1 MKIRLLVVGHLKE
14 TYWKEAQNEYLK
26 RLTPYTNVTIEEVDD
41 LPSSKDDS
49 PAEMEEV
56 KKKENAKLL
65 SKIKPSD
72 FVVLLDLGKEQ
83 PDSVELSSRL
93 EKWMRD
99 GGSSITFVIGGSLG
113 LSNEMRKRGNAS
125 LTLSKLTFTHEL
137 ARLLLFEQLFRAEN
151 ILNGGHYHRP

>member
-26 RLTPYTNVTIEEVDD
+26 RLTPYAKVDIEEVDD

-56 KKKENAKLL
+56 KNKENAKLL
-65 SKIKPSD
+65 SKIKQSD

-99 GGSSITFVIGGSLG
+99 GGSSIAFVIGGSLG
-113 LSNEMRKRGNAS
+113 LSSEMRKRGNAT
-125 LTLSKLTFTHEL
+125 LTLSKLTFTHQMT
-137 ARLLLFEQLFRAEN
+137 RVILLEQIYRSFK
-151 ILNGGHYHRP
+151 ILRNEPYHK

>member
-26 RLTPYTNVTIEEVDD
+26 RLTPYAKVDIEEVDD

-56 KKKENAKLL
+56 KNKENAKLL

-72 FVVLLDLGKEQ
+72 YVVLLDLGKEQ
-83 PDSVELSSRL
+83 PYSVELSSRL

-113 LSNEMRKRGNAS
+113 LSAEMRKRGNAT
-125 LTLSKLTFTHEL
+125 LTLSKLTFTHQMT
-137 ARLLLFEQLFRAEN
+137 RVILLEQIYRSFK
-151 ILNGGHYHRP
+151 ILRNEPYHK

>member
-1 MKIRLLVVGHLKE
+1 M
-14 TYWKEAQNEYLK
+14 TMPYLK
-26 RLTPYTNVTIEEVDD
+26 KMYFFKDSIEVEKVFSGRYGKHTPHREKRKPT
-41 LPSSKDDS
+41 

-56 KKKENAKLL
+56 KNKENAKLL
-65 SKIKPSD
+65 SKIKPND

-113 LSNEMRKRGNAS
+113 LSAEMRKRGNAT
-125 LTLSKLTFTHEL
+125 LTLSKLTFTHQMT
-137 ARLLLFEQLFRAEN
+137 RVILLEQIYRSFK
-151 ILNGGHYHRP
+151 ILRNEPYHK

>member
-26 RLTPYTNVTIEEVDD
+26 RLTLYANVTIEEVDD

-125 LTLSKLTFTHEL
+125 FTLSKLTFTHQMT
-137 ARLLLFEQLFRAEN
+137 RVILLEQIYRSFK
-151 ILNGGHYHRP
+151 ILRNEPYHK

>member
-26 RLTPYTNVTIEEVDD
+26 RLTPYANVTIEEVDD

-125 LTLSKLTFTHEL
+125 LTLSKLTFTHQMT
-137 ARLLLFEQLFRAEN
+137 RVILLEQIYRSFK
-151 ILNGGHYHRP
+151 ILHNEPYHK

>member
-26 RLTPYTNVTIEEVDD
+26 RLTPYAKVDIEEVDD

-56 KKKENAKLL
+56 KNKENAKLL
-65 SKIKPSD
+65 SKIKPND
-72 FVVLLDLGKEQ
+72 YVVLLDLGKEQ

-113 LSNEMRKRGNAS
+113 LSAEMRKRGNAT
-125 LTLSKLTFTHEL
+125 LTLSKLTFTHQMT
-137 ARLLLFEQLFRAEN
+137 RVILLEHIYRSFK
-151 ILNGGHYHRP
+151 ILRNEPYHK

>member
-26 RLTPYTNVTIEEVDD
+26 RLTPYAKVDIEEVDD

-56 KKKENAKLL
+56 KNKENAKLL
-65 SKIKPSD
+65 SKIKPND
-72 FVVLLDLGKEQ
+72 YVVLLDLGKEQ

-99 GGSSITFVIGGSLG
+99 GGSSITCVIGGSLG
-113 LSNEMRKRGNAS
+113 LSAEMRKRGNAT
-125 LTLSKLTFTHEL
+125 LTLSKLTFTHQMT
-137 ARLLLFEQLFRAEN
+137 RVILLEQIYRSFK
-151 ILNGGHYHRP
+151 ILRNEPYHK

>member
-26 RLTPYTNVTIEEVDD
+26 RLTLYANVTIEEVDD

-125 LTLSKLTFTHEL
+125 LTLSKLTFTHQMT
-137 ARLLLFEQLFRAEN
+137 RVILLEQIYRSFK
-151 ILNGGHYHRP
+151 ILRNEPYHK

>member
-26 RLTPYTNVTIEEVDD
+26 RLTPYAKVDIEEVDD

-56 KKKENAKLL
+56 KNKENAKLL
-65 SKIKPSD
+65 SKIKPND
-72 FVVLLDLGKEQ
+72 YVVLLDLGKEQ

-113 LSNEMRKRGNAS
+113 LSAETRKRGNAT
-125 LTLSKLTFTHEL
+125 LTLSKLTFTHQMT
-137 ARLLLFEQLFRAEN
+137 RVILLEQIYRSFK
-151 ILNGGHYHRP
+151 ILRNEPYHK

>member
-26 RLTPYTNVTIEEVDD
+26 RLTPYAKVDIEEVDD

-56 KKKENAKLL
+56 KNKENTKLL
-65 SKIKPSD
+65 SKIKPND
-72 FVVLLDLGKEQ
+72 YVVLLDLGKEQ

-99 GGSSITFVIGGSLG
+99 SGSSITFVIGGSLG
-113 LSNEMRKRGNAS
+113 LSAEMRKRGNAT
-125 LTLSKLTFTHEL
+125 LTLSKLTFTHQMT
-137 ARLLLFEQLFRAEN
+137 RVILLEQIYRSFK
-151 ILNGGHYHRP
+151 ILRNEPYHK

>member
-26 RLTPYTNVTIEEVDD
+26 RLTPYAKVDIEEVDD

-56 KKKENAKLL
+56 KNKENAKLL
-65 SKIKPSD
+65 SKIKPND
-72 FVVLLDLGKEQ
+72 YVVLLDLGKEQ

-99 GGSSITFVIGGSLG
+99 GGSSIAFVIGGSLG
-113 LSNEMRKRGNAS
+113 LSAEMRKRGNAT
-125 LTLSKLTFTHEL
+125 LTLSKLTFTHQMT
-137 ARLLLFEQLFRAEN
+137 RVILLEQIYRSFK
-151 ILNGGHYHRP
+151 ILRNEPYHK

>member
-26 RLTPYTNVTIEEVDD
+26 RLTPYANVTIEEVDD

-125 LTLSKLTFTHEL
+125 FTLSKLTFTHQMT
-137 ARLLLFEQLFRAEN
+137 RVILLEQIYRSFK
-151 ILNGGHYHRP
+151 ILRNEPYHK

>member
-26 RLTPYTNVTIEEVDD
+26 RLTPYAKVDIEEVDD

-56 KKKENAKLL
+56 KNKENAKLL
-65 SKIKPSD
+65 SKIKPND

-83 PDSVELSSRL
+83 PDSVELSSHL
-93 EKWMRD
+93 EKWMRG

-113 LSNEMRKRGNAS
+113 LSAEMRKRGNAT
-125 LTLSKLTFTHEL
+125 LTLSKLTFTHQMT
-137 ARLLLFEQLFRAEN
+137 RVILLEQIYRSFK
-151 ILNGGHYHRP
+151 ILRNEPYHK

>member
-26 RLTPYTNVTIEEVDD
+26 RLTPYAKVDIEEVDD

-49 PAEMEEV
+49 PAETEEV
-56 KKKENAKLL
+56 KNKENAKLL

-72 FVVLLDLGKEQ
+72 YVVLLDLGKEQ

-113 LSNEMRKRGNAS
+113 LSAEMRKRGNAT
-125 LTLSKLTFTHEL
+125 LTLSKLTFTHQMT
-137 ARLLLFEQLFRAEN
+137 RVILLEQIYRSFK
-151 ILNGGHYHRP
+151 ILRNEPYHK

>member
-26 RLTPYTNVTIEEVDD
+26 RLTPYAKVDIEEVDD

-56 KKKENAKLL
+56 KNKENAKLL
-65 SKIKPSD
+65 SKIKPND
-72 FVVLLDLGKEQ
+72 YVVLLDLGKEQ

-113 LSNEMRKRGNAS
+113 LSAEMRKRGNAS
-125 LTLSKLTFTHEL
+125 LTLSKLTFTHQMT
-137 ARLLLFEQLFRAEN
+137 RVILLEQIYRSFK
-151 ILNGGHYHRP
+151 ILRNEPYHK

>member
-14 TYWKEAQNEYLK
+14 TYWREAQNEYLK
-26 RLTPYTNVTIEEVDD
+26 RLTPYANVTIEEVDD
-41 LPSSKDDS
+41 LPSSKGDS

-56 KKKENAKLL
+56 KNKENAKIL

-72 FVVLLDLGKEQ
+72 YVILLDLGKEQ

-113 LSNEMRKRGNAS
+113 LSSEMRKRGNAT
-125 LTLSKLTFTHEL
+125 LTLSKLTFTHQMT
-137 ARLLLFEQLFRAEN
+137 RVILLEQIYRSFK
-151 ILNGGHYHRP
+151 ILHNEPYHK

>member
-26 RLTPYTNVTIEEVDD
+26 RLTPYAKVEIEEVDD
-41 LPSSKDDS
+41 LPSGKSDS

-56 KKKENAKLL
+56 KNKENAKVL
-65 SKIKPSD
+65 SKIKPND
-72 FVVLLDLGKEQ
+72 YVILLDLGKEQ

-113 LSNEMRKRGNAS
+113 LSNEMKKRGNAS
-125 LTLSKLTFTHEL
+125 LTLSKLTFTHQMT
-137 ARLLLFEQLFRAEN
+137 RVILLEQIYRSFK
-151 ILNGGHYHRP
+151 ILHNEPYHK

>member
-26 RLTPYTNVTIEEVDD
+26 RLTPYAKVEIEEVDD

-56 KKKENAKLL
+56 KNKENAKLL
-65 SKIKPSD
+65 SKIKPND
-72 FVVLLDLGKEQ
+72 YVVLLDLGKEQ

-113 LSNEMRKRGNAS
+113 LSAEMRKRGNAT
-125 LTLSKLTFTHEL
+125 LTLSKLTFTHQMT
-137 ARLLLFEQLFRAEN
+137 RVILLEQIYRSFK
-151 ILNGGHYHRP
+151 ILRNEPYHK